1 MEGDGEADE
10 EEYGA
15 SVVLEGDGDGDEYS
29 DEGLLSTLDSDG
41 EVDVVVVRRAALL
54 RPLPLLLLLPLLR
67 PEEPNP
73 SFFHAFSAPSL
84 LSSFP
89 PFDELLL
96 VLPDDGGD
104 DDDDDDELEVESR
117 GGDDDDV
124 DWERRLRLR
133 PLSLETYESL
143 APSYVISSLYRV
155 CNVNNRVR
163 ARFRKPPTISFRA
176 FSSALR
182 SSNPIFSENFAAI
195 FASAS
200 VAKSSSSRTVFIDS
214 NCRTTSSVSSISS
227 ATSSKEPVF
236 NKIRRLASSLPYPPV
251 LLPPLPTT
259 FPSKKST
266 KSENIPPPEVL
277 PAATP
282 AAPTAALVKKS
293 ENI

>member
-54 RPLPLLLLLPLLR
+54 RPLPLLLLPLLR

-96 VLPDDGGD
+96 VLPDDDGG
-104 DDDDDDELEVESR
+104 DDDDDELEVESR
-117 GGDDDDV
+117 AGDDDDV
-124 DWERRLRLR
+124 DWERRLRPRLR

-163 ARFRKPPTISFRA
+163 ARFRKPPTIS
-176 FSSALR
+176 L
-182 SSNPIFSENFAAI
+182 
-195 FASAS
+195 
-200 VAKSSSSRTVFIDS
+200 
-214 NCRTTSSVSSISS
+214 
-227 ATSSKEPVF
+227 
-236 NKIRRLASSLPYPPV
+236 SL
-251 LLPPLPTT
+251 
-259 FPSKKST
+259 
-266 KSENIPPPEVL
+266 IH
-277 PAATP
+277 
-282 AAPTAALVKKS
+282 
-293 ENI
+293 I